1 MLVWHQLVLRV
12 WKNYFLSQM
21 SEVHVEHCI
30 KKASRAVNRR
40 FYFPMV
46 GQFRVACAVETG
58 ISKMF

>member
-1 MLVWHQLVLRV
+1 MLLWHQLVLRV
-12 WKNYFLSQM
+12 GKNFLSQM

-58 ISKMF
+58 ISMMF